1 MLQDN
6 TLIFA
11 ESNADVAASTIL
23 ELNGS
28 SLARDFV
35 FMTLPAGLTA
45 AVVTIAYGN
54 VKASSTEITQITS
67 EVHYATAKDLARGYM
82 FFPTP
87 ANAYKY
93 AQAAIDITGT
103 PAKNFVCGI
112 TDAPDNTDVFYP
124 AGA

>member
-6 TLIFA
+6 SLIFA
-11 ESNADVAASTIL
+11 ETNADVAASTIL
-23 ELNGS
+23 DLDGS

-45 AVVTIAYGN
+45 ASVTMKYGDVVAESAVTAL
-54 VKASSTEITQITS
+54 KT
-67 EVHYATAKDLARGYM
+67 EVHNATAKDLARGYM

-87 ANAYKY
+87 VNAYKY

-112 TDAPDNTDVFYP
+112 TDAPNNIEVFF
-124 AGA
+124 

>member
-11 ESNADVAASTIL
+11 EANADVAASSIL

-45 AVVTIAYGN
+45 VSITMSYGDAVSGTAVTAL
-54 VKASSTEITQITS
+54 KT
-67 EVHYATAKDLARGYM
+67 EVHSATAKDLARGYM

-87 ANAYKY
+87 VNAYKY

-103 PAKNFVCGI
+103 PAKKFVCGI
-112 TDAPDNTDVFYP
+112 TDAPDNTDVFYT